1 VKNLRDGGTL
11 DSKHKEL
18 MAKAEHLE
26 IRSKVPLVLAELLFD
41 QNIHAQV
48 RRHRLLFLRFT
59 HDDLKAQKYLMG
71 GLEQVIALHKKDLMP
86 RVPHL
91 LKVRLNRTKY
101 IIICGWLLKYLSIVG
116 IINI

>member
-1 VKNLRDGGTL
+1 MKNLRDDSTL

-91 LKVRLNRTKY
+91 LKVR
-101 IIICGWLLKYLSIVG
+101 
-116 IINI
+116 IN